1 MAGQYRHGLA
11 HAWPSTGQDKPK
23 VQFEVETEFEA
34 VKLLY
39 DYYKLRDLISLVP
52 ANTYLEA
59 EVYVCGSVAGTRV
72 FVCPFEVKKRRPYLR
87 WSSYLG
93 SGQMTQ
99 LGLMANLSSYAVCKN
114 RHKCNYARRLDSD
127 AISASSSNKYS
138 MSCMM
143 GHLRK

>member
-1 MAGQYRHGLA
+1 M
-11 HAWPSTGQDKPK
+11 HAK

-52 ANTYLEA
+52 ANTYL
-59 EVYVCGSVAGTRV
+59 
-72 FVCPFEVKKRRPYLR
+72 R

-99 LGLMANLSSYAVCKN
+99 LGLMANLSSYADWSVLLMLGLLEGNQQQHRGCQQ
-114 RHKCNYARRLDSD
+114 SQ
-127 AISASSSNKYS
+127 SSS
-138 MSCMM
+138 
-143 GHLRK
+143 